1 MGFSPDVKTR
11 AVSEMFILSFIQ
23 ITEMIKGFS
32 ISTAYLAAMESK
44 RPYLYLH
51 IAVLLFGFTA
61 ILGDLIQ
68 LSAFWLVWWRVLIAA
83 GTILLALGWK
93 RIVPGVSRAL
103 RWKYAGIGALVALH
117 WVTFYGAIK
126 MSNASLAVVC
136 LATTSFM
143 TSIMEPLILRSKFR
157 WYEMLLGLLIV
168 PGMFLIAS
176 GSPEEYNAAIFVG
189 LLSAL
194 LASSFA
200 ILNKAIVE
208 TNEPMVITFYELGSS
223 WLFLLLLSPLVL
235 LFGDP
240 GPLLPSR
247 PVDWLYIAVLTFL
260 CTNLAYVLVLKA
272 LKQVSAFASNL
283 TINLEPVYG
292 VIMGWLILNDAEE
305 LNTRFYIGAGIIVCS
320 VMLYPLIRKW
330 NKKRNLD

>member
-1 MGFSPDVKTR
+1 MELKR
-11 AVSEMFILSFIQ
+11 
-23 ITEMIKGFS
+23 
-32 ISTAYLAAMESK
+32 AYL
-44 RPYLYLH
+44 YIH

-68 LSAFWLVWWRVLIAA
+68 LSAYWLVWWRVLIASA
-83 GTILLALGWK
+83 AIPLVLGWK
-93 RIVPGVSRAL
+93 RIVPGVSREL
-103 RWKYAGIGALVALH
+103 RLKYAGIGVLVALH

-126 MSNASLAVVC
+126 LSNASLAVVC

-143 TSIMEPLILRSKFR
+143 TSIMEPLILGSKFR

-168 PGMFLIAS
+168 PGMLLIVQ
-176 GSPEEYNAAIFVG
+176 GSPEEYNLAILVG
-189 LLSAL
+189 LISAL

-200 ILNKAIVE
+200 ILNKAVVE

-235 LFGDP
+235 LLGDP
-240 GPLLPSR
+240 GPLLPER
-247 PVDWLYIAVLTFL
+247 GIDWLYIALLTFL

-272 LKQVSAFASNL
+272 LKHVSAFASNL

-292 VIMGWLILNDAEE
+292 VIMGWLILNDSEE
-305 LNTRFYIGAGIIVCS
+305 LNVRFYIGAGIIVCS
-320 VMLYPLIRKW
+320 VMLYPVIRKW
-330 NKKRNLD
+330 RKKRNLD